1 MSGTYRMQP
10 PSPFPY
16 SGGSRMEQA
25 LVPALQGANSNSML
39 GYVLGAQLQ
48 RQADQMGYD
57 REMDQYNL
65 TARDEAQRVQEQQAA
80 DRQAQRDA
88 NIRAA
93 LINRHGAVMAPAD
106 YNLTPEQRRIGTEF
120 ATANVDLLQN
130 RAERAGRTGTG
141 SDAQSVRA
149 ARTVESHTK
158 SVNQALRDA
167 LIIAR
172 RNPNNLEPQRMIGG
186 RPDPNNPGRTIG
198 GIPDPSHRPGLRPE
212 LVAGIEA
219 AAAASAR
226 QQFPQA
232 RQWAAQPAAPAGQA
246 APSATPQAAPPVART
261 DPGSTAPASGTAPRN
276 SSEALQRGLVTPE
289 RLSAARSGGN
299 SIARIEADGTIVV
312 RTPGGT
318 EQRMPK

>member
-1 MSGTYRMQP
+1 
-10 PSPFPY
+10 
-16 SGGSRMEQA
+16 MEQA

-80 DRQAQRDA
+80 DRQAQRDNA
-88 NIRAA
+88 ITAA
-93 LINRHGAVMAPAD
+93 LVNRHGAAFAPEG
-106 YNLTPEQRRIGTEF
+106 YTLTPEQRRIGTEF
-120 ATANVDLLQN
+120 ANANVALLQS
-130 RAERAGRTGTG
+130 RAERAGRSGTGTGTG
-141 SDAQSVRA
+141 SNAQSVRD
-149 ARTVESHTK
+149 ARTVEAHTR
-158 SVNQALRDA
+158 SVEALMRDA
-167 LIIAR
+167 LTVAR

-198 GIPDPSHRPGLRPE
+198 GIADPNHRPGLRPE
-212 LVAGIEA
+212 LVAQIEA
-219 AAAASAR
+219 AAAERGR

-232 RQWAAQPAAPAGQA
+232 RQWAAQPATPAAQA
-246 APSATPQAAPPVART
+246 APAATPQAAPPVART
-261 DPGSTAPASGTAPRN
+261 DPGTPTAPASGTAPRN

-289 RLSAARSGGN
+289 RLNDARRGGN
-299 SIARIEADGTIVV
+299 AIARIEADGTIVV
-312 RTPGGT
+312 RTPNGT